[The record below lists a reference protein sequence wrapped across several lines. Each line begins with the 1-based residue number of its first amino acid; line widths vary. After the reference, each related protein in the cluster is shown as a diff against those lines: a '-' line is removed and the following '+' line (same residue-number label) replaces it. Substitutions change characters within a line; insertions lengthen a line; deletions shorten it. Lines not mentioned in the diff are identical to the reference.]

1 MIVRDLPELWRPD
14 QDGHPCKAP
23 AMPAG
28 RCRVHGGADA
38 PRAPPISGRIGHYS
52 SSSTCLLLLID
63 HRRNRLR
70 KLRPRSRGRFR
81 IRVESGHKPKLGS
94 VQEVYLAGQRKPSPI
109 SLESYASLA
118 AIGRAIFG
126 HSDEPSAAGLI
137 AGLWRALGHKA
148 RTLLSNV
155 FSFDQ
160 ALVTTFY
167 TYPEPTPNRPDT

>member
-70 KLRPRSRGRFR
+70 KLRPRS
-81 IRVESGHKPKLGS
+81 KL
-94 VQEVYLAGQRKPSPI
+94 PSTFAMPPVT
-109 SLESYASLA
+109 STLMRTGTL
-118 AIGRAIFG
+118 R
-126 HSDEPSAAGLI
+126 SDDFL
-137 AGLWRALGHKA
+137 
-148 RTLLSNV
+148 
-155 FSFDQ
+155 D
-160 ALVTTFY
+160 
-167 TYPEPTPNRPDT
+167 TPDLPAE